1 MLRIAA
7 SLVAVPFLLVLLLA
21 VAMEM
26 QEGRLGSL
34 TGETFELGALAI
46 VIVTALFMVAV
57 FLPLLFLTSRFTRV
71 SMWSAVAV
79 GFLSALLP
87 VLFGTWSILTDT
99 RLRWGFR
106 LERLADGYPWLIMG
120 AVGGLLFWLLAIFR
134 NRAFDQLG
142 KKRS

>member
-7 SLVAVPFLLVLLLA
+7 AIVAVPLMLVLLLA
-21 VAMEM
+21 IAIET
-26 QEGRLGSL
+26 QDGRLGSL
-34 TGETFELGALAI
+34 TAETFELGALPI

-57 FLPLLFLTSRFTRV
+57 FLPLLFLTSRFTKASV
-71 SMWSAVAV
+71 WSAVAI
-79 GFLSALLP
+79 GFLSSLLP

-106 LERLADGYPWLIMG
+106 LERLADGFPWLVMG

>member
-1 MLRIAA
+1 MLRVAA

-34 TGETFELGALAI
+34 TAETFELGALAI
-46 VIVTALFMVAV
+46 VIVTAFFMVAV
-57 FLPLLFLTSRFTRV
+57 FLPLLFLTSKFTRV

-79 GFLSALLP
+79 GFVSALLP
-87 VLFGTWSILTDT
+87 VLFSTWSILTDS

-106 LERLADGYPWLIMG
+106 LERLADGYPWLVMG
-120 AVGGLLFWLLAIFR
+120 AVGGLLFWLFAIFR
-134 NRAFDQLG
+134 NRVFDQLG
-142 KKRS
+142 KRRS